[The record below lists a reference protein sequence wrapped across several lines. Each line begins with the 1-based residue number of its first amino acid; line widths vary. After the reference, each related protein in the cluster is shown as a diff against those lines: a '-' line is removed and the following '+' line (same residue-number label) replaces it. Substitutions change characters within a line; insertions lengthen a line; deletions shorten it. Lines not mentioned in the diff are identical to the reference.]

1 MFMKNYFIIGLI
13 SLLMLGVIPS
23 TSQAKVSNGF
33 LTNDNNTC
41 QITYPVVQID
51 NRKIREKINDDILS
65 QAEALKQQV
74 DSSMYTK
81 ADMTYYEKYEDDN
94 IISLMFYV
102 NKTRKFSSQ
111 SNLSG
116 YTVTYDKHTGEKV
129 PVTRYLTITL
139 EQLQDALNNSRA
151 YAVDGLDNGV
161 NLEVPIPYVSDNYFI
176 CHDGS
181 IGLLYQPADL
191 MPEDA
196 GACKIIVS
204 CETIAEENEIN
215 NPVIK

>member
-1 MFMKNYFIIGLI
+1 MKNYFIIGLI

-33 LTNDNNTC
+33 LTNDNNAC

-65 QAEALKQQV
+65 QAEELKQQV

-181 IGLLYQPADL
+181 IGLLYQPGDL

-204 CETIAEENEIN
+204 PETIAEVNEIN

>member
-1 MFMKNYFIIGLI
+1 MKNYFIIGLI

-65 QAEALKQQV
+65 QAEELKQQV
-74 DSSMYTK
+74 DGSMYTK

-139 EQLQDALNNSRA
+139 KQLQDALNNSKA

-181 IGLLYQPADL
+181 IGLLYQPGDL

-204 CETIAEENEIN
+204 PETIAEVNEIN

>member
-1 MFMKNYFIIGLI
+1 MKNYFIIGLI

-65 QAEALKQQV
+65 QAEELKQQV

-139 EQLQDALNNSRA
+139 KQLQDALNNSKA

-181 IGLLYQPADL
+181 IGLLYQPGDL

-204 CETIAEENEIN
+204 PETIAEVNEIN

>member
-1 MFMKNYFIIGLI
+1 MKNYFIIGLI
-13 SLLMLGVIPS
+13 SLLILGVIPS

-41 QITYPVVQID
+41 QITYPIVQID

-65 QAEALKQQV
+65 QAEELKQQV

-116 YTVTYDKHTGEKV
+116 YTVTYDKNTGEKV

-151 YAVDGLDNGV
+151 YAVDGLDNGI

-181 IGLLYQPADL
+181 IGLLYQPGDL
-191 MPEDA
+191 MPEDV

-204 CETIAEENEIN
+204 PETIAEVNEIN

>member
-1 MFMKNYFIIGLI
+1 MKNYFIIGLI

-65 QAEALKQQV
+65 QAEELKQQV

-181 IGLLYQPADL
+181 IGLLYQPGDL

-204 CETIAEENEIN
+204 PETIAEVNEIN
-215 NPVIK
+215 NLVIK

>member
-65 QAEALKQQV
+65 QAEELKQQV

-181 IGLLYQPADL
+181 IGLLYQPGDL

-204 CETIAEENEIN
+204 PETIAEVNEIN

>member
-1 MFMKNYFIIGLI
+1 MKNYFIIGLI
-13 SLLMLGVIPS
+13 SLLMLGTMQSI
-23 TSQAKVSNGF
+23 SQAKVSNGF

-41 QITYPVVQID
+41 QITYPIVQID
-51 NRKIREKINDDILS
+51 NRKIREQINDDILS
-65 QAEALKQQV
+65 QAEELKQQV
-74 DSSMYTK
+74 DNTMYTK

-94 IISLMFYV
+94 IVSLMFYV
-102 NKTRKFSSQ
+102 NTTRKFSSQ
-111 SNLSG
+111 SKLSG

-181 IGLLYQPADL
+181 IGLLYQPGDL

-204 CETIAEENEIN
+204 PETIAEVNEIN

>member
-1 MFMKNYFIIGLI
+1 M
-13 SLLMLGVIPS
+13 
-23 TSQAKVSNGF
+23 GF

-65 QAEALKQQV
+65 QAEELKQQV

-181 IGLLYQPADL
+181 IGLLYQPGDL

-204 CETIAEENEIN
+204 PETIAEVNEIN

>member
-1 MFMKNYFIIGLI
+1 MKNYFIIGLI
-13 SLLMLGVIPS
+13 SLLILGVIPS

-41 QITYPVVQID
+41 QITYPIVQID
-51 NRKIREKINDDILS
+51 NRKIREKINEDILL
-65 QAEALKQQV
+65 QAEELKQQV

-181 IGLLYQPADL
+181 IGLLYQPGDL

-204 CETIAEENEIN
+204 PETIAEVNEIN

>member
-1 MFMKNYFIIGLI
+1 MKNYFIIGLI
-13 SLLMLGVIPS
+13 SLLMLGTMQSI
-23 TSQAKVSNGF
+23 SQAKVSNGF

-41 QITYPVVQID
+41 QITYPIVQID
-51 NRKIREKINDDILS
+51 NRKIREQINDDILS
-65 QAEALKQQV
+65 QAEELKQQV
-74 DSSMYTK
+74 DNTMYTK

-94 IISLMFYV
+94 IVSLMFYV

-111 SNLSG
+111 SKLSG

-139 EQLQDALNNSRA
+139 EQLQNALNNSKA

-181 IGLLYQPADL
+181 IGLLYQPGDL

-196 GACKIIVS
+196 GACKIIIS
-204 CETIAEENEIN
+204 PETIAEVNEIN
-215 NPVIK
+215 NPVTK

>member
-1 MFMKNYFIIGLI
+1 MKNYFIIGLI

-41 QITYPVVQID
+41 QITYPIVQID

-65 QAEALKQQV
+65 QAEELKKQV

-181 IGLLYQPADL
+181 IGLLYQPGDL

-204 CETIAEENEIN
+204 PETIAEVNEIN

>member
-1 MFMKNYFIIGLI
+1 MKNYFIIGLI

-33 LTNDNNTC
+33 FTNDNNTC

-65 QAEALKQQV
+65 QAEELKQQV

-181 IGLLYQPADL
+181 IGLLYQPGDL

-204 CETIAEENEIN
+204 PETIAEVNEIN

>member
-1 MFMKNYFIIGLI
+1 MKNYFIIGLI

-65 QAEALKQQV
+65 QAEELKQQV

-181 IGLLYQPADL
+181 IGLLYQPGDL

-204 CETIAEENEIN
+204 PETIAEVNEIN
-215 NPVIK
+215 NSVIK